1 MMILRGL
8 NMRPA
13 YRKVAGLQSVIN
25 ACILVLAS
33 TATRKIQEDIY
44 MTHGIK
50 TDTTK
55 IVVILPDRFAG
66 LLPNSFLLFNW
77 TTIKC
82 YDNSKLKIS
91 LPLQA
96 IIFLNMKNSTGKIER
111 LDWMV
116 EHIKGNQSQRKML
129 IYV

>member
-1 MMILRGL
+1 
-8 NMRPA
+8 MRPA

-44 MTHGIK
+44 MTHGFE

-55 IVVILPDRFAG
+55 LVVILPDRYAG
-66 LLPNSFLLFNW
+66 LLPNSFLLFNL

-96 IIFLNMKNSTGKIER
+96 YRPLFIEHEEFSRKNGKVG
-111 LDWMV
+111 LDGRTHRGKSESKKNV
-116 EHIKGNQSQRKML
+116 GICQIN
-129 IYV
+129 